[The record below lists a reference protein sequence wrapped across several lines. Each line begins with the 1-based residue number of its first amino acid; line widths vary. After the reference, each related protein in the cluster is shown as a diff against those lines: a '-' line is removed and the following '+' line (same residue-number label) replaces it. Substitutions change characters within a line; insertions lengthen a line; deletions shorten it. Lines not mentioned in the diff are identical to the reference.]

1 MYGLVNKFKAQ
12 SGQRDAL
19 LAILLDSTGEL
30 PGCFSYVVAKD
41 AKDPDVIWVT
51 EVWESKESHQASLA
65 TPAVKDAIGRGK
77 PLIADLGDHFET
89 VPVGG
94 VGLPAR

>member
-12 SGQRDAL
+12 SGQREAL
-19 LAILLDSTGEL
+19 LAILLESTGEL

-41 AKDPDVIWVT
+41 AKDADVIWVT
-51 EVWESKESHQASLA
+51 EVWESKEKHQASLA
-65 TPAVKDAIGRGK
+65 TPAVKDAITRGK

-89 VPVGG
+89 EPVGG